1 MPFSETTLSQHHF
14 ASWSLLLLLL
24 LPAVQANGLFVRGR
38 IDLGAERAANAALD
52 VLHVA
57 VLARTSGAALVGA
70 RIDRLDGEG
79 VLGVGRLGDGGGVL
93 GGRRGRGASGGRGR
107 AVSSSRS
114 RTALDD
120 NLLAGTI
127 GGAPGSAAGDKLR
140 ADGVGVLLDL
150 SPDVELDGLVV
161 GLHAAGD
168 LDGVERGHGVDGG
181 ALDLQ
186 LRAGVVV
193 LRAGGRALGA
203 VQGDV
208 LDADK
213 VLAVGDCVG
222 DSELD
227 AGLAPSAP
235 GVLQGAVVLRAGAEE
250 GVADLEPVAGA
261 VVGFDVGG
269 GGHVDLGGAC

>member
-1 MPFSETTLSQHHF
+1 M
-14 ASWSLLLLLL
+14 
-24 LPAVQANGLFVRGR
+24 RGR
-38 IDLGAERAANAALD
+38 IDLGAERAANAALN

-70 RIDRLDGEG
+70 SIDRLDGEG

-93 GGRRGRGASGGRGR
+93 GGRRGRGR
-107 AVSSSRS
+107 AGSSSRS
-114 RTALDD
+114 RTALDN

-127 GGAPGSAAGDKLR
+127 GGAPSSAAGDKLR
-140 ADGVGVLLDL
+140 ADGVRVLLDL

-168 LDGVERGHGVDGG
+168 LDGVECGHGVDGG

-208 LDADK
+208 LDADE
-213 VLAVGDCVG
+213 VLAVGDGVG

-269 GGHVDLGGAC
+269 GGHVDLGGACDVVLVD